1 MATLLTLDPA
11 RVAREVRH
19 AAAAKAAADRWRLAW
34 LRVYGQCLLLFLVG
48 YLLYGMS
55 WGIADGQTA
64 LLVAALS
71 QFVAYAVP
79 LFRLLA
85 FYLKH
90 ADQF

>member
-1 MATLLTLDPA
+1 MATLLTLDPV

-19 AAAAKAAADRWRLAW
+19 AAAAFAAADRWRLAW
-34 LRVYGQCLLLFLVG
+34 LRVYAQCLLCFLAG
-48 YLLYGMS
+48 YVMYGMS
-55 WGIADGQTA
+55 WGASDPTTVSI
-64 LLVAALS
+64 LVSLS

-79 LFRLLA
+79 LFRLLS